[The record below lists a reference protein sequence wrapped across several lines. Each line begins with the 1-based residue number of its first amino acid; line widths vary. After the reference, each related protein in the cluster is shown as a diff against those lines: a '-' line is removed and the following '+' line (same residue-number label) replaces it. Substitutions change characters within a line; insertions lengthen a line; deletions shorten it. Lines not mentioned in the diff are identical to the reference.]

1 MSPLPALLFSHLFT
15 VAQHYLS
22 LCENFSLSTGHCDR
36 QLPKFHLSQQLFTC
50 RNNLRH
56 FLPIATT
63 STYCHSLI
71 LCNVIISNSDN
82 NLLYSFPNVLI
93 YSAFVRHKNSIFR
106 KISSTIFD
114 FFFQLIHLKEVHI
127 FVFFFFFC
135 LLFFFYLF
143 FVVIIIIN
151 IC

>member
-1 MSPLPALLFSHLFT
+1 MPLHEILRARGK
-15 VAQHYLS
+15 VEGHYS

-36 QLPKFHLSQQLFTC
+36 QLPFVHLSQQLFTY

-82 NLLYSFPNVLI
+82 DLYYSFPNVLI

-106 KISSTIFD
+106 NISSTIFD

-127 FVFFFFFC
+127 FVFFVCC
-135 LLFFFYLF
+135 LLFFFFLF
-143 FVVIIIIN
+143 FFVIIIIN